1 MHSENPALCFCDPND
16 SVLFNSSFALN
27 VIMLSRLIW
36 YFHMFEGGGGGGGG
50 LYKPC
55 YEHFVT

>member
-1 MHSENPALCFCDPND
+1 MHSENPAPCFCDPND
-16 SVLFNSSFALN
+16 SVLFNSSFSLS
-27 VIMLSRLIW
+27 VIMLSRLIL
-36 YFHMFEGGGGGGGG
+36 YFHMFGG